1 MATAA
6 PMAIECKWSQVAFEP
21 EAMLAFRQQY
31 PHGQNVLVAAD
42 VQRASTLRFKGLEV
56 RVVGLKHVA
65 ELVA

>member
-6 PMAIECKWSQVAFEP
+6 PMAIECKWSQDAFEP
-21 EAMLAFRQQY
+21 EAMLAFRQQN

-42 VQRASTLRFKGLEV
+42 VQRARTRRFKKLEV

-65 ELVA
+65 ELVV